1 MYKKS
6 CKMFYRIPFIHFVT
20 VSPCILYFKS
30 KSIMKTGR
38 NKGGGGKR
46 RGVVEKDTVLE
57 DRESFYLVPC
67 KRNSIRGTKLSEKK
81 EKK

>member
-1 MYKKS
+1 M
-6 CKMFYRIPFIHFVT
+6 
-20 VSPCILYFKS
+20 
-30 KSIMKTGR
+30 
-38 NKGGGGKR
+38 
-46 RGVVEKDTVLE
+46 VEKDTVLE